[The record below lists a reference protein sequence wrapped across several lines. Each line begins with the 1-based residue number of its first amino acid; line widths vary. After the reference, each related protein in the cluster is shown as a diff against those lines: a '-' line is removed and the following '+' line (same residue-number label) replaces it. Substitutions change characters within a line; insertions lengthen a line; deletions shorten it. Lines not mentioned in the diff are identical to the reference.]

1 MSTMNEDS
9 IDAARNVATKMVLT
23 SGFCDDPRLNR
34 RAMALSQQMG
44 DYLNAAATQ
53 YVPAYISEETDAAMH
68 AAIKAQMDA
77 AYTEAKVRSPP
88 SRNGLGLRL
97 GESSR

>member
-1 MSTMNEDS
+1 MNEDA
-9 IDAARNVATKMVLT
+9 IDAARNVATKMVIT
-23 SGFCDDPRLNR
+23 SGFSDDPRLNR
-34 RAMALSQQMG
+34 RALALSQEMG

-68 AAIKAQMDA
+68 EAIKAQMDA

-88 SRNGLGLRL
+88 SPVGLSPTLRV
-97 GESSR
+97 GVG